1 MLIPTVTRTVQ
12 DMLGSKLRE
21 PLDDIQYSR
30 GLSSCH
36 IHMLGRH
43 IKAPNGRRLGS
54 GKDVKVEEVPANQV
68 LFCGADRSFC
78 VPAGWDRENIRHRS
92 RPLPHKP
99 RNLMNYVKV
108 KFTLEQATKAQR
120 GSKGIVLLF
129 FLTWALDGGGW
140 STPLP
145 GRFTPGKDPVPLV

>member
-1 MLIPTVTRTVQ
+1 
-12 DMLGSKLRE
+12 
-21 PLDDIQYSR
+21 
-30 GLSSCH
+30 
-36 IHMLGRH
+36 
-43 IKAPNGRRLGS
+43 
-54 GKDVKVEEVPANQV
+54 
-68 LFCGADRSFC
+68 
-78 VPAGWDRENIRHRS
+78 
-92 RPLPHKP
+92 
-99 RNLMNYVKV
+99 MNYVKV